1 LSGRGGGGPLGRD
14 VGSAVDEIDADRES
28 VDVPL
33 VDHDAD
39 CVKEYDGE
47 RDILALCENI
57 ADPDDVYDG

>member
-39 CVKEYDGE
+39 CVKEYDGDK
-47 RDILALCENI
+47 DICEL
-57 ADPDDVYDG
+57 

>member
-14 VGSAVDEIDADRES
+14 VGSAVGEIDADRES

-47 RDILALCENI
+47 RDIYELYEYRS
-57 ADPDDVYDG
+57 DDDTV